1 MSTNGSINK
10 YIRKID
16 YREPTADYKIANQ
29 IEDFS
34 EVLEIGTS
42 SGYMSEFLVNEK
54 KCIVTGVEFDKELF
68 EKAKIFFKEGFN
80 ENLNDIEKWQNKLK
94 DNSFDYII
102 CQDVLEHLL
111 DPIKVLNVLKNKLK
125 SKGKIL
131 ISIPNVSHNAILME
145 ILKDEFTYDKTGS
158 LDSTHFKFFTAKSFK
173 EGCNSIGLKCL
184 HHDITYLVP
193 EDSSLKRS
201 YLDYSLKE
209 REVLFDHYNGHVFQN
224 IFAFGR
230 EEDYNSVEEAKLNLN
245 KLPNYDEI
253 IIESENKFKKFFY
266 HDYELLEYVLEEDTT
281 FIKIYP
287 SIRLKEY
294 KIECYIN
301 DEKVN
306 LNTLTDGLS
315 ISPKDENKCI
325 STGTEIIKLK
335 RNFKLGDKIS
345 IKISHSKS
353 IMDDIL
359 KGKEDAFNELT
370 KLKAKIDD
378 YKIISFA
385 AIDTLLL
392 NNVLERTH
400 IFDILEDIV
409 YRKYGIK
416 NFAWLR
422 KTSEANAYIEK
433 GQVTL
438 DNIYNEIGNKI
449 SSADIANDIKKEE
462 VILISKFIMLNPFME
477 QILEYCNYKKKKILV
492 VNNDV
497 LSKRQLEKILE
508 NNKVYDVEI
517 INYESLEEYKGKK
530 ILHIGN
536 DVKNDLIY
544 PKTLNI
550 DVYNYIKVL
559 DRVENRKNIKVKNY
573 KESIIRAIQCN
584 LIYNGLNHKY
594 FEKFGAL
601 NIAPIY
607 YTFTKWLFENTKD
620 MDNLFF
626 LARDGYMP
634 HKVYELLKEKY
645 NKNIQTKYL
654 LASRK
659 AYQIPGLLKVEEEKL
674 IKTFTEFNLQLDEK
688 ITLEDAIVSAGLN
701 INDVDRKIITNNGF
715 SSTKE
720 IINFSNLKRA
730 QNVIKELCPKI
741 KEKLNEKLNL
751 ADAYLRQEGVYNFDR
766 VNVVDIGWRGSVQYY
781 MSKITSKDIY
791 GYYFGT
797 LVTEYSEIKDKMKGC
812 FCNKYLPVKR
822 SEYIL
827 DNIMMFE
834 LIFSAPYPPLIGF
847 KKHGSKITPEY
858 SKVVS
863 KSFIESVDVF
873 QNSALRVIEEF
884 IKYDE
889 YLDNIDLDF
898 AISSYKRFID
908 NKNYEDII
916 KFYELQTNIGYGEK
930 QKKYVYEVTPDD
942 IVINNKKVLEESNYS
957 FWKGAIYINGIDN
970 IKDYNDFVNETLIKT
985 KLNKVKSSRYYRGLK
1000 VILKGKKRKK

>member
-29 IEDFS
+29 IENGT

-42 SGYMSEFLVNEK
+42 SGYMSEFLVKEK
-54 KCIVTGVEFDKELF
+54 KCTVTGVEFDKELF
-68 EKAKIFFKEGFN
+68 EKAKVFFKEGFN
-80 ENLNDIEKWQNKLK
+80 ENLNEIEKWQGKLK
-94 DNSFDYII
+94 NSSFDYIV
-102 CQDVLEHLL
+102 CQDVLEHLMN
-111 DPIKVLNVLKNKLK
+111 PIKVLSILKNKLK
-125 SKGKIL
+125 PKGKIL
-131 ISIPNVSHNAILME
+131 VSIPNVSHNAIIME

-173 EGCNSIGLKCL
+173 EGCNNVGLKCL

-230 EEDYNSVEEAKLNLN
+230 EEDYQDVEECKLNQR
-245 KLPNYDEI
+245 KLPNYDEV
-253 IIESENKFKKFFY
+253 IIETENKFKKFYY
-266 HDYELLEYVLEEDTT
+266 HDFEMLEYVLEEDTS
-281 FIKIYP
+281 FVKIYP

-294 KIECYIN
+294 EIKCYIN
-301 DEKVN
+301 DEEII
-306 LNTLTDGLS
+306 LNTLTDGIS
-315 ISPKDENKCI
+315 ISAKDENKCI

-335 RNFKLGDKIS
+335 RNLKVGDKIS
-345 IKISHSKS
+345 VKISHSKS

-359 KGKEDAFNELT
+359 SGKEDAFNELT
-370 KLKAKIDD
+370 RLKAKIDD
-378 YKIISFA
+378 YKVVSIA
-385 AIDTLLL
+385 AYDTLLL
-392 NNVLERTH
+392 NNVLERSH
-400 IFDILEDIV
+400 IFDILEEKV
-409 YRKYGIK
+409 YEKYGIK

-422 KTSEANAYIEK
+422 KSAETKVYATK

-438 DNIYNEIGNKI
+438 DNIYAEIETKI
-449 SSADIANDIKKEE
+449 SKIATDIKKEE
-462 VILISKFIMLNPFME
+462 VLLISKFTMLNPFME
-477 QILEYCNYKKKKILV
+477 QILEYCSLKKKKVLI

-497 LSKRQLEKILE
+497 VSKKQLEKILDSL
-508 NNKVYDVEI
+508 KLYDANI
-517 INYESLEEYKGKK
+517 INYENLEEYKGKK

-536 DVKNDLIY
+536 DIKNDLIY

-573 KESIIRAIQCN
+573 KESIVRAIQCN
-584 LIYNGLNHKY
+584 LIYNGLTHKY

-607 YTFTKWLFENTKD
+607 YKFTRWLFENTKD

-634 HKVYELLKEKY
+634 HKVYELLKQKY
-645 NKNIQTKYL
+645 NNNIQTKYL

-688 ITLEDAIVSAGLN
+688 ITLEDAIVNAGLS
-701 INDVDRKIITNNGF
+701 IKDVDRKVLTNNSF
-715 SSTKE
+715 NSFKDV
-720 IINFSNLKRA
+720 INFSNIKRA
-730 QNVIKELCPKI
+730 QNVIKELCPQI
-741 KEKLNEKLNL
+741 KEKLNEKLEL
-751 ADAYLRQEGVYNFDR
+751 ATEYLKQEGVYNYSR

-781 MSKITSKDIY
+781 ISKITEKDIY

-797 LVTEYSEIKDKMKGC
+797 LLTEYSEIKDKMYGC
-812 FCNKYLPVKR
+812 FSNKYLPVKR

-847 KKHGSKITPEY
+847 KRVNGKIIPEY

-863 KSFIESVDVF
+863 KAFIESVKVF
-873 QNSALRVIEEF
+873 QDSALKIIEEF

-889 YLDNIDLDF
+889 YIKDIDLDF
-898 AISSYKRFID
+898 AISSYKRFI
-908 NKNYEDII
+908 NAKNYEDIK

-930 QKKYVYEVTPDD
+930 QKKYVYEVTPDE
-942 IVINNKKVLEESNYS
+942 IILNNKKVLEESNYS

-970 IKDYNDFVNETLIKT
+970 VKDYNDFVNETMIKT
-985 KLNKVKSSRYYRGLK
+985 KLGKVKSSRYYRGLK
-1000 VILKGKKRKK
+1000 AIINGKKENR